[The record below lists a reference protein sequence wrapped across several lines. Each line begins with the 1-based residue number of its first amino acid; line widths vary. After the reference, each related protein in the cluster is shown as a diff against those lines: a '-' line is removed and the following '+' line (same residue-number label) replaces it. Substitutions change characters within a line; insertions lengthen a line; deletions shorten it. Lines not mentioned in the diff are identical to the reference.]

1 MEGYADHLK
10 EPAQACADTGVS
22 IASFGS
28 KRADTCAVALA
39 KRKGKGFWWRNGQR
53 KYPDLAKV
61 ALRLLAAHST
71 SASTERN
78 WTLWGRVYTLARTA
92 LGLERA
98 KKLIM
103 FCFNVRCRVAKKN
116 DFHTLLSTVENLLS
130 GESSEAAVKAVAG
143 LHEAAADAEGT
154 AAVAAAAVAAAAVA
168 RGALEVALGADVA
181 LPAATSD
188 AEDHVDDY
196 CG

>member
-22 IASFGS
+22 IASVGS
-28 KRADTCAVALA
+28 KCARTCAVPLA
-39 KRKGKGFWWRNGQR
+39 RRKGFWWGNGQR

-103 FCFNVRCRVAKKN
+103 FCFNDRCRVAKQN
-116 DFHTLLSTVENLLS
+116 DFHILLSTVENLLS
-130 GESSEAAVKAVAG
+130 DESSEVAVEAVGG
-143 LHEAAADAEGT
+143 LHEAAADSGGS
-154 AAVAAAAVAAAAVA
+154 AAAAAAAVA
-168 RGALEVALGADVA
+168 RGASEAALGAGVA

-188 AEDHVDDY
+188 AEDHADDY

>member
-1 MEGYADHLK
+1 M
-10 EPAQACADTGVS
+10 
-22 IASFGS
+22 
-28 KRADTCAVALA
+28 
-39 KRKGKGFWWRNGQR
+39 
-53 KYPDLAKV
+53 
-61 ALRLLAAHST
+61 
-71 SASTERN
+71 
-78 WTLWGRVYTLARTA
+78 YTLARTA

-143 LHEAAADAEGT
+143 LHEAAAGARET
-154 AAVAAAAVAAAAVA
+154 AAVAVAAVAAAAVAAAAVA

-188 AEDHVDDY
+188 AEEHADEY